1 VILCVILCVVWL
13 LVGSRPRLLRG
24 NRYLRPWHTIVEG
37 IHEIHLFDGNK
48 YFFIRI
54 FVGFVIGLGFA
65 MMGKYLNLGLLIR
78 F

>member
-1 VILCVILCVVWL
+1 VILCVAL
-13 LVGSRPRLLRG
+13 LFVGSIPRLLRG
-24 NRYLRPWHTIVEG
+24 NRYLRPWHPIAEG

-54 FVGFVIGLGFA
+54 FVGIVIGLGFA
-65 MMGKYLNLGLLIR
+65 MMSKHLNLGLLIR

>member
-1 VILCVILCVVWL
+1 MILCVAL
-13 LVGSRPRLLRG
+13 LFVGSSPRLLRG

-54 FVGFVIGLGFA
+54 FVGIVIGLGFA
-65 MMGKYLNLGLLIR
+65 MMSKHLNLGLLIR